1 VVPEGVALLQQL
13 TGMRSGGFAVVTPV
27 ESGIVIPWEARR
39 VRVVDVDGDGR
50 RDLVVGVPGAGL
62 RTLLRTPP

>member
-1 VVPEGVALLQQL
+1 
-13 TGMRSGGFAVVTPV
+13 VVTPV